1 MNSANMPT
9 AQKELLMPGIGRL
22 PLVAREG
29 RFVLCEEAARDG
41 AQGKTLLLA
50 SQRVELF
57 RRSAAVLGD
66 WGDACFVAMVGFPA
80 IGEEEVG
87 VIRETLENLDR
98 GYQQVVCRGLAPELR
113 LGVDLARRARAG
125 RVLFVV
131 PVSAAM
137 AGAMLHVEAE
147 LAVERAKDLLRGAL
161 DHAAGEVAVDV
172 CLADM
177 GRADPGFV
185 ATAANEFTCE
195 GAEVIMLADTVGAL
209 HPVGHRRQLSRITA
223 QLDHRVCVHAHFHND
238 QGLGLALNLATLE
251 MGHRVFGASWLGL
264 GERSGLGHTEELLG
278 LLAAATDEQLADL
291 GATREDLGVNRWSP
305 LEIVPTARWLSR
317 ELGLP
322 RRQTDPFVGTG
333 VNSIS
338 TGTPFV
344 APRIFQPYDAEGV
357 LGVAPSVVL
366 THLASAR
373 VVRAVAAARGLQLEQ
388 AEVAEVQ
395 ARAKARAYATGRAH
409 VELDEV
415 LVPGEER

>member
-137 AGAMLHVEAE
+137 AGAMLLDYRWEVGINPIWISYLTSLQFQSWMA
-147 LAVERAKDLLRGAL
+147 LL
-161 DHAAGEVAVDV
+161 
-172 CLADM
+172 M
-177 GRADPGFV
+177 
-185 ATAANEFTCE
+185 
-195 GAEVIMLADTVGAL
+195 
-209 HPVGHRRQLSRITA
+209 
-223 QLDHRVCVHAHFHND
+223 
-238 QGLGLALNLATLE
+238 
-251 MGHRVFGASWLGL
+251 
-264 GERSGLGHTEELLG
+264 
-278 LLAAATDEQLADL
+278 
-291 GATREDLGVNRWSP
+291 
-305 LEIVPTARWLSR
+305 
-317 ELGLP
+317 
-322 RRQTDPFVGTG
+322 
-333 VNSIS
+333 
-338 TGTPFV
+338 
-344 APRIFQPYDAEGV
+344 
-357 LGVAPSVVL
+357 PSC
-366 THLASAR
+366 A
-373 VVRAVAAARGLQLEQ
+373 
-388 AEVAEVQ
+388 
-395 ARAKARAYATGRAH
+395 
-409 VELDEV
+409 
-415 LVPGEER
+415 